1 MRGKSG
7 VVCRW
12 AGLLAL
18 LLFALQLRAAD
29 SDANAEEAGHRVPVT
44 VVKAAVATLE
54 VWEPAVGELEA
65 VDAPGIAAEVGGR
78 VVAVAVDVGDRV
90 TRGTVL
96 AEIDPEDYRLARE
109 LARADI
115 RRLEALI
122 RSQEL
127 QVERLRSLLRQK
139 SVNRSALDEAEA
151 RLGALQAQR
160 QAARVRL
167 QQAER
172 NLRKARVRSPID
184 GRVDARRVS
193 VGDYVKVGMPL
204 FHLTSPDRLRA
215 RLPYP
220 ESLAGRLRA
229 GLPVRLQTPTA
240 PEKPVEAEVTDLRP
254 MITPENRA
262 IEVIV
267 AFDNPGGWEA
277 GASVTGQVRIE
288 RREQAVVVPEICVV
302 ARPAGRVVYVI
313 ENGVARQRKVR
324 TGLRHRGMVEIRA
337 GLEPGELVARDG
349 AGFLTDGVPVEVA
362 DR

>member
-1 MRGKSG
+1 MMRGESNIIG
-7 VVCRW
+7 LS
-12 AGLLAL
+12 GLLAL
-18 LLFALQLRAAD
+18 LLFAVQVSAAEGAD
-29 SDANAEEAGHRVPVT
+29 VDDGGRRVPVT
-44 VVKAAVATLE
+44 VVKAAVMALE
-54 VWEPAVGELEA
+54 VWEPAVGEVEA
-65 VDAPGIAAEVGGR
+65 IDAPGIAAEVGGR
-78 VVAVAVDVGDRV
+78 VVTVTADVGDV
-90 TRGTVL
+90 VERGTVL

-115 RRLEALI
+115 RRLDALI
-122 RSQEL
+122 RAQEL

-172 NLRKARVRSPID
+172 NIRKTRVRSPID

-220 ESLAGRLRA
+220 ESLAGRLRV
-229 GLPVRLQTPTA
+229 GLPVRLQTPMA
-240 PEKPVEAEVTDLRP
+240 PDRPVVAEVTDLRP

-262 IEVIV
+262 LEVIV

-277 GASVTGQVRIE
+277 GASVTGQVQIE

-313 ENGVARQRKVR
+313 EDGVARQRKVE
-324 TGLRHRGMVEIRA
+324 TGVRRQGMVEIRD